1 MNSES
6 INRSNFD
13 AKLENDRVNLNV
25 DSSNNNQEEDL
36 LKVVVRYLN
45 VFWLHKWA
53 FLFIFLLTFSAVIL
67 YRYRQQDFFVC
78 EYEIFYNESA
88 KEIVSDSDVPVIKS
102 TFDKVFWLSKL
113 KSDEVFSMTLE
124 NSGLPYS
131 VDYLRSIIKVE
142 PKDVKGSSTAIF
154 KVTLTSTKNRDIP
167 LIFNA
172 YFISINKLLENF
184 QMENTYRLVTF
195 LSGQLA
201 DNNSKLNTIDR
212 QILSGDLSN
221 PSALRDYSKMIT
233 ELENFRVNLLNAQ
246 IELSSVKAA
255 RVKTEQELVNLDGTI
270 INETA
275 FSEPLKVQLMNLQV
289 DLARALTKNREEH
302 PTVISL
308 RENISHINR
317 MLRDSIQ
324 QQMQIQSFIK
334 NPLKEQLMSKLMDLK
349 LSEISLETRVNSLN
363 SVIADYEYRIMPD
376 TTDVSAKFLRER
388 EMILTNINLINNKI
402 LEAQSAAHV
411 NLGRFIVIDEPCV
424 PEVPAN
430 RPFLFFV
437 AIAVVLAFVLASGLI
452 FVYDLLDNRLMV
464 PADFENFYSHIPV
477 IGCIASRKDF
487 DSNIYALFDLDKS
500 YKKLNDFSE
509 IVLKVK
515 MLNAQNGA
523 KVFSFTSP
531 LREEGKS
538 LTSLHLAVALA
549 NRKLNVLLIDTD
561 FYKPRLSNILGH
573 ELNPGLVHYLS
584 GVMVMED
591 LFYST
596 DIDNLSFTPA
606 GRTKYPS
613 RYSYD
618 NRLITDYI
626 SRAREMY
633 DVIIVDVPASLLIPD
648 SISIMINVD
657 YTFLLCRMRHTSRAS
672 LDRLLA
678 LMGKDRGKIAG
689 AVLTDVKESSI
700 LCGKYY
706 YNKYDGYYS

>member
-1 MNSES
+1 MDSGS

-13 AKLENDRVNLNV
+13 KKLESDSVNLNV
-25 DSSNNNQEEDL
+25 DSSNNQEEDL
-36 LKVVVRYLN
+36 LRLVARYLN
-45 VFWLHKWA
+45 VFWLHKWVFA
-53 FLFIFLLTFSAVIL
+53 FIFILTFSAVIL

-88 KEIVSDSDVPVIKS
+88 KEIISDSDVPVIKS

-113 KSDEVFSMTLE
+113 KSDEVISMTLE
-124 NSGLPYS
+124 RSGLPYS
-131 VDYLRSIIKVE
+131 LEYLQSVIKVD

-154 KVTLTSTKNRDIP
+154 KVTLTTTKNRDIP

-172 YFISINKLLENF
+172 YFASINKLLENF
-184 QMENTYRLVTF
+184 QMENTYRLVNF

-201 DNNSKLNTIDR
+201 DNNSKLNLIDR
-212 QILSGDLSN
+212 KILSGDLSN
-221 PSALRDYSKMIT
+221 PAALRDYSKMIT

-246 IELSSVKAA
+246 IELSSVKAS
-255 RVKTEQELVNLDGTI
+255 RVRTEQELVNLDGTI

-308 RENISHINR
+308 RENISHINQ
-317 MLRDSIQ
+317 MLKDSIQ
-324 QQMQIQSFIK
+324 QQMQIQSFVK

-363 SVIADYEYRIMPD
+363 SVIEDYEYRIMPD
-376 TTDVSAKFLRER
+376 TTDVSARYLRER
-388 EMILTNINLINNKI
+388 EMILININQINNKI

-424 PEVPAN
+424 PEIPAN
-430 RPFLFFV
+430 RPFLFFI
-437 AIAVVLAFVLASGLI
+437 AIAFVLALIVACGLI
-452 FVYDLLDNRLMV
+452 FVYDLLDNRLVV
-464 PADFENFYSHIPV
+464 PADFESFFRSIPIV
-477 IGCIASRKDF
+477 GYISSRKDY
-487 DSNIYALFDLDKS
+487 DSNIYNLFDLDKS

-509 IVLKVK
+509 IVLKIK

-561 FYKPRLSNILGH
+561 FFKPRLSTILGH

-584 GVMVMED
+584 GVMVKED

-596 DIDNLSFTPA
+596 DLDTLSFTPA

-618 NRLITDYI
+618 NRLITEFI
-626 SRAREMY
+626 NRARDMY
-633 DVIIVDVPASLLIPD
+633 DIIIVDIPASLLIPD
-648 SISIMINVD
+648 TISILINVD

-678 LMGKDRGKIAG
+678 LMGRDRDKIAG
-689 AVLTDVKESSI
+689 AVLTDVKESSV
-700 LCGKYY
+700 LSGKYNY
-706 YNKYDGYYS
+706 KKYESYYS